1 MAYTTIDDPTAYFQT
16 KTYTGS
22 AGSQSI
28 TFDGNS
34 DLQPD
39 WIWIKERGATGGHV
53 VTDTVRGISASSAPF
68 LQPSADGVEIDGNGT
83 TANRTI
89 TSSNTNGFTLGQDAY
104 YTNFNN
110 NSDTYVS
117 WNWKAGTSFT
127 NDASSTGIGATDS
140 AGSVNETAGFSVCT
154 YTGVG
159 GTSTTIKHG
168 LSTAPTVMLIKNRS
182 SDKDW
187 GVYHQSIG
195 NTHRLYLNLTDG
207 ATSAIGT
214 FRNTSPTSSI
224 FTVGDH
230 ASVNTSGNNYV
241 AYIFAEKKGYSKFSS
256 YVGNGSDTPNGVFIW
271 LGFKPAFILI
281 KATDSNSWVI
291 VDNKRPTVQNP
302 VDSSLAADSTAA
314 ETTGDSNTTFDF
326 LSNGFRTN
334 GNSGNNNSSGQK
346 YIYMAFA
353 EQPFVSSSGVPATAK

>member
-22 AGSQSI
+22 AGVQSI

-34 DLQPD
+34 NLQPD
-39 WIWIKERGATGGHV
+39 WIWIKERGAAGGHV

-68 LQPSADGVEIDGNGT
+68 LQPSAAGAEQGDNGT
-83 TANRTI
+83 VANRTL

-110 NSDTYVS
+110 NNDTYVS

-127 NDASSTGIGATDS
+127 NDASGTGIGTIDS
-140 AGSVNETAGFSVCT
+140 AGSFNNDAGFSIVS
-154 YTGVG
+154 YTGTG
-159 GTSTTIKHG
+159 SNGTIKHG
-168 LSTAPTVMLIKNRS
+168 LSSIPKMIITKKRS
-182 SDKDW
+182 ASQGWHVQHASLGATKE
-187 GVYHQSIG
+187 
-195 NTHRLYLNLTDG
+195 LYLNTTDAA
-207 ATSAIGT
+207 ATGST
-214 FRNTSPTSSI
+214 PWNNTTPT
-224 FTVGDH
+224 
-230 ASVNTSGNNYV
+230 ASVFSVGTSGGTNGSSATYI
-241 AYIFAEKKGYSKFSS
+241 AYCFAEKQGYSKFSS
-256 YVGNGSDTPNGVFIW
+256 YVGNGSDKPNGVFIY

-281 KATDSNSWVI
+281 KATDNNSWVV

-302 VDSSLAADSTAA
+302 VDSSLAANSTAA